1 MVKGHVPHRGAIQTL
16 FAQDQAKDGCWGWGM
31 IGAKRAHSG
40 PLRPIPSAS
49 DANMNLPLPSSSHRH
64 LLTRMFIM
72 VRVRP
77 RLFGSIGLGLA
88 VAVALALFMP
98 MRTLTA
104 CVIGWNAGAVL
115 YLLLALH
122 MMTGAEAEQ
131 IRHRAL
137 RQDEGEATILALVV
151 MSAVVCLVSIVAELS
166 VAKGLE
172 GASRAGHIG
181 LSVLTILSSWLFTQ
195 TMFAL
200 HYAHRYHVAQGRGE
214 PPGLM
219 FPGEE
224 APAYGDF
231 FYFAAVIGTSGQTAD
246 VSFSSR
252 AMRRVGTVHC
262 VLSFLF
268 NTTVLAMMINIAA
281 GLF

>member
-1 MVKGHVPHRGAIQTL
+1 MNIAPFTPSYR
-16 FAQDQAKDGCWGWGM
+16 
-31 IGAKRAHSG
+31 
-40 PLRPIPSAS
+40 RPWAR
-49 DANMNLPLPSSSHRH
+49 LW
-64 LLTRMFIM
+64 LL

-77 RLFGSIGLGLA
+77 RLFGSIGLGLV
-88 VAVALALFMP
+88 VASVLACSMP

-104 CVIGWNAGAVL
+104 CVIGWNAGAFL

-122 MMTGAEAEQ
+122 MMRGAKPEQ
-131 IRHRAL
+131 IRHRAQ
-137 RQDEGEATILALVV
+137 RQDEGEMTILALVV
-151 MSAVVCLVSIVAELS
+151 LSAVVCLLSIVAELS

-172 GASRAGHIG
+172 GASRAWHIG
-181 LSVLTILSSWLFTQ
+181 LSVLTILSTWLFTQ

-200 HYAHRYHVAQGRGE
+200 HYAHQFHAAQGRGD
-214 PPGLM
+214 PPGLL
-219 FPGEE
+219 FPGDET
-224 APAYGDF
+224 PAYSDF

-252 AMRRVGTVHC
+252 AMRRIGTVHC
-262 VLSFLF
+262 ILSFLF